1 MKTRVLQ
8 ALIFFCVCL
17 FITSAGMAAGEEKDK
32 NWEFDL
38 APLYLWGA
46 NLSGDMTM
54 KGATAP
60 VDLDFGTI
68 WDNLEGILTVH
79 FEGVHTSGWGFVAN
93 LDYLNISAD
102 NPAPLGGNLNVD
114 LKETIV
120 ELDGFYRTESGPH
133 TYDLLFGLRY
143 TDVDVTAEITNSPT
157 PANNNKGE
165 GNEGWVNGVVG
176 VRYLYQMSGKWNLLV
191 RGDLGLGQSDFTCQ
205 GLGIVNFQAWKNVS
219 FFGGYRAIYDDYT
232 TGSGNDQFR
241 YDITMHGPILGINF
255 SW

>member
-1 MKTRVLQ
+1 MKKRLLQ
-8 ALIFFCVCL
+8 AVTLFFVCF

-32 NWEFDL
+32 NWKFDL

-60 VDLDFGTI
+60 VDLDFATI

-79 FEGVHTSGWGFVAN
+79 FEGVHTSGWGFIAN
-93 LDYLNISAD
+93 LDYLNIGAE
-102 NPAPLGGNLNVD
+102 NPAPVGGGTLKVD

-120 ELDGFYRTESGPH
+120 ELDGFYRTQSGPH
-133 TYDLLFGLRY
+133 TYDVLFGIRY
-143 TDVDVTAEITNSPT
+143 TYVDVTADFTNRPDGGS
-157 PANNNKGE
+157 
-165 GNEGWVNGVVG
+165 NEDWVNGVVG
-176 VRYLYQMSGKWNLLV
+176 VRYLYQMSEKWNLLT
-191 RGDLGLGQSDFTCQ
+191 RGDLGLGQSDFTYHA
-205 GLGIVNFQAWKNVS
+205 LGIVNFQAWKNVS
-219 FFGGYRAIYDDYT
+219 FFGGYRALYDDYS

-241 YDITMHGPILGINF
+241 YDITMHGPILGANF